1 MNKPQSL
8 RHALNKAVPYVRNN
22 PDKLHLFVDNGSLV
36 ATGASSMSWEYRYTL
51 NAVIEDFSGDQNLL
65 MAPVLLWLRDNQ
77 PDAIN
82 NLFNDGNNWQGIV
95 ESLTLPKF
103 TRKYEKYRGGGMP
116 GAVDVDLGLDD
127 SALDTEFSIGG
138 TELLLFKQMGKAT
151 VDGIQLRFTGSIQRD
166 DTGEVQ
172 AVELVVRGRHKEVDS
187 GEWKTGESNTT
198 KVTSTNSYAKLTING
213 EVLYEVD
220 LINMVEIVDGVDLM
234 EAHRNALGL

>member
-82 NLFNDGNNWQGIV
+82 NPALQEKLF
-95 ESLTLPKF
+95 TF
-103 TRKYEKYRGGGMP
+103 
-116 GAVDVDLGLDD
+116 
-127 SALDTEFSIGG
+127 
-138 TELLLFKQMGKAT
+138 
-151 VDGIQLRFTGSIQRD
+151 
-166 DTGEVQ
+166 
-172 AVELVVRGRHKEVDS
+172 EVDILRNDVCDIS
-187 GEWKTGESNTT
+187 LNLQLTER
-198 KVTSTNSYAKLTING
+198 VLVSTDGS
-213 EVLYEVD
+213 VSS
-220 LINMVEIVDGVDLM
+220 VEAIAEPDAPEEMWTVKRG
-234 EAHRNALGL
+234 